1 MRARLTALVL
11 AGRKVATAGLW
22 QEGYADEG
30 EILDAV
36 GERQVLLGNED
47 EPLAVI
53 EVTRV
58 ERVPFAE
65 VAWEFAEAEGEG
77 FTSVEDWRDRHR
89 AFYAQEGLTVDDD
102 ALVVCVWFRLVA
114 DAPIDPAAR

>member
-1 MRARLTALVL
+1 MRSRLTALVL
-11 AGRKVATAGLW
+11 AGKKVATVGLW
-22 QEGYADEG
+22 QEGYVDEG
-30 EILDAV
+30 EALDTV

-58 ERVPFAE
+58 DRVPFAE
-65 VAWEFAEAEGEG
+65 VTWEFAEAEGEG

-89 AFYAQEGLTVDDD
+89 AFYAREGLTVTDDT
-102 ALVVCVWFRLVA
+102 LIVCLWFHLLP
-114 DAPIDPAAR
+114 DPPIR